1 MTPAAAEDGAEGG
14 RVVRLLRRLVDVR
27 PGEEQALLIGASYF
41 FLVLYG
47 WFILRPIRDETAAAG
62 GVGALPWL
70 FLGTLIVTIIA
81 NPLFSS
87 LVARV
92 PVKRFIPITYRFF
105 AANLVLFYLALQIV
119 PEENHVWVGRAF
131 FIWTSMFNVFVV
143 SVFWGFMADSFRS
156 EQGKRLFG
164 FIGAG
169 GTLGAVAGSATT
181 VALAEAI
188 GPAGLLLVSAV
199 LLEGAVWC
207 VKLFPMLVG
216 RPGASALASEPA
228 GDAERRTA
236 EAATAAAHPIGGS
249 MWDGFRHVVKT
260 PYLLMIAFFVVLF
273 TLGSTFLYFQQS
285 EYVGSAFTDR
295 AERTAFLAQI
305 ELAVQLLTVVV
316 QIFLT
321 GRVMRRIG
329 VGWTLA
335 FLPLISVIGFV
346 SLAITPVLGMFVVFQ
361 IFRRAGEFA
370 LSRPAREVLYTVVSR
385 EDKYKAKSFID
396 TFVYRAGDQVGAWT
410 YAGLVAAGLTLGGIA
425 FVAVPISLIWL
436 GVALWLGRRHAAAS
450 ASGGLVQR
458 AA

>member
-1 MTPAAAEDGAEGG
+1 MNGQRDGEGPIG
-14 RVVRLLRRLVDVR
+14 RLLRRLVDVR
-27 PGEEQALLIGASYF
+27 QGEERALITGAAYF

-62 GVGALPWL
+62 GVGQLPWL
-70 FLGTLIVTIIA
+70 FLGTLVVTVIA

-105 AANLVLFYLALQIV
+105 AVNLVVFYLVLRIV
-119 PEENHVWVGRAF
+119 PEANHLWVGRAF
-131 FIWTSMFNVFVV
+131 FVWTSMFNLFVV

-181 VALAEAI
+181 AALAQAI
-188 GPAGLLLVSAV
+188 GPAALLLVSAV
-199 LLEGAVWC
+199 LLEGAVWL
-207 VKLFPMLVG
+207 VKSFPILVG
-216 RPGASALASEPA
+216 RPADPVPGAPA
-228 GDAERRTA
+228 GESERQAA

-249 MWDGFRHVVKT
+249 AWDGFRHVVKT
-260 PYLLMIAFFVVLF
+260 PYLLMIALFVVLF

-285 EYVGSAFTDR
+285 EYVGQAFTDR
-295 AERTAFLAQI
+295 GARTAFLARI
-305 ELAVQLLTVVV
+305 ELAVQLLTVLV
-316 QIFLT
+316 QIFFT

-335 FLPLISVIGFV
+335 FLPLISVIGFI

-410 YAGLVAAGLTLGGIA
+410 YAGLVAAGLSLGGIA

-436 GVALWLGRRHAAAS
+436 AVALWLGRRHAAVS
-450 ASGGLVQR
+450 QSGAQLQR